1 MMLKV
6 FAFRNIIIL
15 WCFEHYGGYDMEY
28 YTTAELAK
36 KWGITQR
43 RVAIYCKEG
52 RFEGAVLKGR
62 TWLIPGDVEKPD
74 DPRRIKKNN
83 EELN

>member
-1 MMLKV
+1 
-6 FAFRNIIIL
+6 
-15 WCFEHYGGYDMEY
+15 MEY

-43 RVAIYCKEG
+43 RVAIYCKED

-62 TWLIPGDVEKPD
+62 TWLIPGNVTKPD
-74 DPRRIKKNN
+74 DPGRAKKK
-83 EELN
+83 ETAICQQ

>member
-1 MMLKV
+1 MSKKH
-6 FAFRNIIIL
+6 
-15 WCFEHYGGYDMEY
+15 CGGAIMTYV
-28 YTTAELAK
+28 TTAELAK

-43 RVAIYCKEG
+43 RVAIYFKEG

-74 DPRRIKKNN
+74 DPRRVRK
-83 EELN
+83 EEK